1 MVVNY
6 YIKLFHERA
15 DKHNCILMSFL
26 ILVAE
31 AFSKYLVKPIT
42 TVSTGYW
49 RRFLLVKFS
58 FVKIPGDIYKD
69 YVQNNKYSSKT

>member
-31 AFSKYLVKPIT
+31 TFSKYLVKPIT
-42 TVSTGYW
+42 TVSTGY
-49 RRFLLVKFS
+49 RRSFLLVTFS
-58 FVKIPGDIYKD
+58 FVKIPGDIY
-69 YVQNNKYSSKT
+69 